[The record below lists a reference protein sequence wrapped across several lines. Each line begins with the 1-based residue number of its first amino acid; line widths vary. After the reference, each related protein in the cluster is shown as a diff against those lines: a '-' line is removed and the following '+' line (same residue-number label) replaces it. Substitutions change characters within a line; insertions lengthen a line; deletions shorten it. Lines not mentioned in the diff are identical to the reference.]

1 MQQGYSS
8 AVCTAM
14 DRMRR
19 IEEQARQVNSE
30 IAWLMKNMNDPRVA
44 FTPQLRS
51 QMGVKLSRLQGRLA
65 TLQNQ
70 YSMAFASYQRAI
82 ASANQHAYMTEC
94 RMQQQLMNQQQREM
108 MSQQRM
114 FNNMYGGNR
123 RGW

>member
-1 MQQGYSS
+1 MQEGYSS

-51 QMGVKLSRLQGRLA
+51 QMGVKLSKLQGKLA

-70 YSMAFASYQRAI
+70 YSMAFASYQRAVV
-82 ASANQHAYMTEC
+82 AANQHAYMAEC
-94 RMQQQLMNQQQREM
+94 RIQQQLMNNQQHEM
-108 MSQQRM
+108 MSQQRI

-123 RGW
+123 HAW